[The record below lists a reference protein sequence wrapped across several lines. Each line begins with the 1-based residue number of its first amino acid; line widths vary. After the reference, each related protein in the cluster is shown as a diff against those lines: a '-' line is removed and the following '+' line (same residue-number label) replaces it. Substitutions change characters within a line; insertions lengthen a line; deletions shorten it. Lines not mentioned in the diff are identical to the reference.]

1 MKSLATTLFFLLS
14 CLLSRAQDI
23 DSLKRKLQDDLHDTT
38 RLAVISK
45 ISILEEDGIW
55 QQYNLQL
62 KSLAGQRRSDTSKK
76 SPLYKVYSRHYAN
89 AIHNEGIDCLN
100 HSELSKALKLQQEAL
115 AIYEE
120 IGDKK
125 SMTDPLSEIS
135 KIYALSG
142 AFEQS
147 ISAFYLTLRIYE
159 NLKDYEGMG
168 DCYLGIGE
176 IHATQQQNNEAISNY
191 KLAIR
196 NYKKDNTEDGIS
208 IACCCISVCLSNQEK
223 YGEAAYYL
231 RMAESYNKGSKKYEE
246 ALIFLHWGLLKE
258 KLHQSDESIR
268 FYREALKLFEE
279 QDELSLLSSTKYHL
293 GRILM
298 EQKKDYQTAL
308 KYGLEALSLSTEIEL
323 AAEIENSTRLIYE
336 TYKNMGQYEKA
347 LVYLEKY
354 NEILSRKNTSEIKNI
369 IFQEQLNYEFEKK
382 QLLDKARNE
391 KKINKLTL
399 DAERKNFRK
408 NVWITITIFV
418 CLLAVLSIFFGYRNA
433 RQKSII
439 AGQRNNILKQKLLVS
454 QMNPHFI
461 FNSLNAIQNCIFKQ
475 DGLKAGTYLAQF
487 AELMRMILE
496 FSRKDLVPLESE
508 VRMLH
513 NYFQLQ
519 QFRFDN
525 KFEYE
530 IDVDPALDPA
540 KTGIPPMLAQPF
552 IENAIEHGIFFK
564 DGPGFIRVKISRH
577 GDLVRYEITDNGVG
591 IEGARKFKKKS
602 AGTHNSLATIITQE
616 RIDALF
622 LTEKK
627 DSQIK
632 ITDLCT
638 EDQSLSGVRVSFEI
652 PYQEP
657 GS

>member
-1 MKSLATTLFFLLS
+1 MKGIVIGTWLTLS
-14 CLLSRAQDI
+14 CLVLRAQDLN
-23 DSLKRKLQDDLHDTT
+23 SLKRKLQDNLHDTA
-38 RLAVISK
+38 RLVLISK

-55 QQYNLQL
+55 QQYNAQL
-62 KSLAGQRRSDTSKK
+62 KSLAGKRRSETSEK
-76 SPLYKVYSRHYAN
+76 SPLYQVYARHYAN
-89 AIHNEGIDCLN
+89 AVHNEGINYLN
-100 HSELSKALKLQQEAL
+100 HSELAKALKLQQEAL
-115 AIYEE
+115 AIYEK

-135 KIYALSG
+135 KIYVLSG

-147 ISAFYLTLRIYE
+147 ISTFYQTLRIYE
-159 NLKDYEGMG
+159 SLKNYVGMG

-176 IHATQQQNNEAISNY
+176 IHATQLQY
-191 KLAIR
+191 DDAIR
-196 NYKKDNTEDGIS
+196 NYKQAIKYYRNAGTTDGIS
-208 IACCCISVCLSNQEK
+208 LVYCCISVCLSAQKK
-223 YGEAAYYL
+223 YDEAAFSL
-231 RMAESYNKGSKKYEE
+231 RQAEKNNEEQKAYEK
-246 ALIFLHWGLLKE
+246 ALIFLHWGMLNE
-258 KLHQSDESIR
+258 KLYKTDEAIR
-268 FYREALKLFEE
+268 FYHQALDLYQE
-279 QDELSLLSSTKYHL
+279 QEELSLICSTKYHL
-293 GRILM
+293 GRILL
-298 EQKKDYQTAL
+298 EQKKDYRAAL
-308 KYGLEALSLSTEIEL
+308 KYGLEALELSEKIEFPS
-323 AAEIENSTRLIYE
+323 EIENSTWLIYE
-336 TYKNMGQYEKA
+336 SYTKMKQYEKA
-347 LVYLEKY
+347 LLYLEKY
-354 NEILSRKNTSEIKNI
+354 NEILSRKNTGEIKNT

-382 QLLDKARNE
+382 QLLAKARND
-391 KKINKLTL
+391 KRISQLKL

-408 NVWITITIFV
+408 NVWITITLFV
-418 CLLAVLSIFFGYRNA
+418 SLLIVLSIFFGYRNA

-439 AGQRNNILKQKLLVS
+439 AGQKNNILKQKLLVS

-496 FSRKDLVPLESE
+496 FSRKDLIPLESE

-519 QFRFDN
+519 QFRFDH

-530 IDVDPALDPA
+530 IDVDHALIPS

-564 DGPGFIRVKISRH
+564 EGPGFIRVKISRH

-591 IEGARKFKKKS
+591 IEGARKFKKNS
-602 AGTHNSLATIITQE
+602 PGSHNSLATIITQE

-622 LTEKK
+622 LTANRN
-627 DSQIK
+627 SQIK

-657 GS
+657 EA